1 MANQF
6 DKNPIK
12 IDTAGAGIATPL
24 MIAGIVIIANADTWV
39 VDLRD
44 AEDGDYVFEAKSD
57 VANHRYA
64 PFATAA
70 PFPVSGLWAK
80 TLTNV
85 DRVLVYLARV
95 QGRPQAK

>member
-1 MANQF
+1 MANAF

-24 MIAGIVIIANADTWV
+24 MIAGIIVIANADVWA

-44 AEDGDYVFEAKSD
+44 ASAGDYVFEAKSSI
-57 VANHRYA
+57 VNHRYEKFA
-64 PFATAA
+64 PAA
-70 PFPVSGLWAK
+70 PFPVSGLWAQ

-95 QGRPQAK
+95 QGRPGAK